1 LFYRSDSGV
10 VMCQQRL
17 LLICDF
23 GEALV
28 QHRSDAGVK
37 VALPAAHEG
46 FTGSILK
53 QRLAEK
59 IDSSRR
65 RAATVKKV

>member
-1 LFYRSDSGV
+1 
-10 VMCQQRL
+10 MCQQRL

-37 VALPAAHEG
+37 VALR
-46 FTGSILK
+46 TRVS
-53 QRLAEK
+53 
-59 IDSSRR
+59 
-65 RAATVKKV
+65 RAAS